1 MGEGMKDQADKQ
13 TQPLALEQPKRGR
26 GRPATGAAMT
36 PAEKQKA
43 YRERQKASQLEIQER
58 AKAGKLTVLEATRK
72 ALDENCKELEKQYR
86 VSKEATARAE
96 RAEADFVTLRKKLDK
111 ALATIQ
117 ELKKGNVTENTRIGK
132 SGRDLINSV
141 FEVAEATEGSY
152 WRIQRKS
159 KVNGEWKTLQGSY
172 WNQAKAEDALID
184 MPQQKGSWWRVIE
197 VKSDVED

>member
-1 MGEGMKDQADKQ
+1 MKDQADKQ

-96 RAEADFVTLRKKLDK
+96 KAEADFVTLRKKLDK

-184 MPQQKGSWWRVIE
+184 MPQKKGSWWRVIE

>member
-1 MGEGMKDQADKQ
+1 MGEGMK
-13 TQPLALEQPKRGR
+13 TQPIALEQPKRGR

-96 RAEADFVTLRKKLDK
+96 QAEADFVTLRKKLDK

-184 MPQQKGSWWRVIE
+184 MPQKKGSWWRVIE

>member
-1 MGEGMKDQADKQ
+1 MIDPTEKQ
-13 TQPLALEQPKRGR
+13 TQPLALEQTKRGR

-96 RAEADFVTLRKKLDK
+96 KAEADSVTLRKKLDK

-117 ELKKGNVTENTRIGK
+117 ELKKGNVTENNRIGK

-141 FEVAEATEGSY
+141 FEVAEATEGSC

-159 KVNGEWKTLQGSY
+159 KANGEWKTQQGSY

-184 MPQQKGSWWRVIE
+184 MPQKKGSWWRVIE

>member
-1 MGEGMKDQADKQ
+1 MIDPTEKQ
-13 TQPLALEQPKRGR
+13 TQPLALEQTKRGR

-96 RAEADFVTLRKKLDK
+96 KAEADFVTLRKKLDK

-117 ELKKGNVTENTRIGK
+117 ELKKG
-132 SGRDLINSV
+132 
-141 FEVAEATEGSY
+141 
-152 WRIQRKS
+152 
-159 KVNGEWKTLQGSY
+159 
-172 WNQAKAEDALID
+172 
-184 MPQQKGSWWRVIE
+184 SWWRVIE

>member
-1 MGEGMKDQADKQ
+1 MIDPTEKQ
-13 TQPLALEQPKRGR
+13 TQPIALEQQKRGR
-26 GRPATGAAMT
+26 GRPETGAAMT

-43 YRERQKASQLEIQER
+43 YRERQKAKQE
-58 AKAGKLTVLEATRK
+58 
-72 ALDENCKELEKQYR
+72 ELEREMHNAY
-86 VSKEATARAE
+86 
-96 RAEADFVTLRKKLDK
+96 
-111 ALATIQ
+111 ATIQ

-141 FEVAEATEGSY
+141 FEVAEATEDGC

-159 KVNGEWKTLQGSY
+159 KANGEWKTQQGSY

-184 MPQQKGSWWRVIE
+184 MPQKKGSWWRVIE